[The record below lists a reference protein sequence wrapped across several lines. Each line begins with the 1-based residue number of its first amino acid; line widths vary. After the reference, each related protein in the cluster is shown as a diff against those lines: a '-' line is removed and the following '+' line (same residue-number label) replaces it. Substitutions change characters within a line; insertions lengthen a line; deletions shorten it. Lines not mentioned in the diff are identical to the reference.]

1 MLERVYPASLLDPT
15 IKSVRADNQEAEGK
29 TTKVHRHLPIV
40 SRMDFR
46 EVGEASEEK
55 SEGYGLTQG
64 NLKAVI
70 KTL

>member
-1 MLERVYPASLLDPT
+1 MLERIYPASLLDPT
-15 IKSVRADNQEAEGK
+15 IKSVKSDKQEAEGK

-46 EVGEASEEK
+46 EASEEK
-55 SEGYGLTQG
+55 PEDYGLPQDS
-64 NLKAVI
+64 LQAVI

>member
-1 MLERVYPASLLDPT
+1 
-15 IKSVRADNQEAEGK
+15 
-29 TTKVHRHLPIV
+29 
-40 SRMDFR
+40 MDFR

>member
-1 MLERVYPASLLDPT
+1 MLERIYPASLLDTT
-15 IKSVRADNQEAEGK
+15 IKSVRADKQEAEGK

-46 EVGEASEEK
+46 EASEEK
-55 SEGYGLTQG
+55 SEGYGLPQD

-70 KTL
+70 KAL